1 MIWVE
6 VLSRHHD
13 VLARHRCEDDA
24 RIGRAYDN
32 DVVLDDPYVAPHH
45 VRLVRDEDGVLH
57 AEDLGTVNG
66 ISTGARTGRQS
77 RIALDGRQVLHV
89 GRTLLRIRSP
99 AFAVPPERVAGPA
112 ARTWPVIGLLAA
124 VILVM
129 AALTIWLNETRESQ
143 PSRYLLP
150 VMGVAVVVLVW
161 TMGWAV
167 LSRIFTGVAHFER
180 HLLIAQGGLLAFFL
194 LDELSEY
201 GAFAFSSRV
210 LADGAYV
217 GNWLLFAAL
226 CFVHLRAMGPRRV
239 GAKAGAVAAVALAAI
254 AAQSVSHLDE
264 ASTTGQQSY
273 LQGLKPPMFRLK
285 RAQPLDQFF
294 GETDRLKGALDRAR
308 LEPPGA
314 RGWFDSDP
322 DE

>member
-1 MIWVE
+1 MIWIE

-13 VLARHRCEDDA
+13 VLSRHRCDDDA

-45 VRLVRDEDGVLH
+45 VRLARDADGALY

-66 ISTGARTGRQS
+66 ISTGPRARRQS
-77 RIALDGRQVLHV
+77 RVPLDGREVLHV
-89 GRTLLRIRSP
+89 GRTLLRVRSP
-99 AFAVPPERVAGPA
+99 EFAVPPERVTGPA
-112 ARTWPVIGLLAA
+112 ARTWPAIGALAVVVVA
-124 VILVM
+124 L
-129 AALTIWLNETRESQ
+129 AALTIWLNETRETQ

-150 VMGVAVVVLVW
+150 ILGVVTVVLVW
-161 TMGWAV
+161 TTGWAV

-180 HLLIAQGGLLAFFL
+180 HLLIALGGLLAFFAF
-194 LDELSEY
+194 DELTDY

-210 LADGAYV
+210 LADDAYI

-226 CFVHLRAMGPRRV
+226 CFVHLRAMGPRRLA
-239 GAKAGAVAAVALAAI
+239 AKGGVVAAVALAAI
-254 AAQSVSHLDE
+254 AAQSVSHLDQS
-264 ASTTGQQSY
+264 STAGEQSY
-273 LQGLKPPMFRLK
+273 LQGLKPPIFRVK
-285 RAQPLDQFF
+285 RPQPLDQFF
-294 GETDRLKGALDRAR
+294 GETDRLKGALDRTR

-322 DE
+322 DD